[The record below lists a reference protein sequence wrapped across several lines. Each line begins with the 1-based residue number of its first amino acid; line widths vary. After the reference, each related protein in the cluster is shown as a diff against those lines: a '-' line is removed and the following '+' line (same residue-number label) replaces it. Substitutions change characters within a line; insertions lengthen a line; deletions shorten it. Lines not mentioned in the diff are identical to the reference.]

1 MKRLTVLLIVIV
13 ISFQCFSQE
22 RLFELHP
29 LVGDTIDRNEK
40 LYYLLFRD
48 INDSDFKYCTISHTN
63 DGYFVHT
70 RTIDDSVAI
79 KQVDSTEIR
88 ETIVKLDK
96 VMEYYSAQEKQD
108 SIKKAKKLTLD
119 FKDKDSNFKI
129 DNIVGEDA
137 KDRIFKEVRSENR
150 MKGDAERFE
159 LREQGTERLTG
170 AGRIEFYKRRKKQ
183 K

>member
-1 MKRLTVLLIVIV
+1 
-13 ISFQCFSQE
+13 
-22 RLFELHP
+22 
-29 LVGDTIDRNEK
+29 VGDTIDRKEK
-40 LYYLLFRD
+40 LSYLLFVN
-48 INDSDFKYCTISHTN
+48 INESDFKYCTITHST
-63 DGYFVHT
+63 DGYFAHT

-88 ETIVKLDK
+88 EAIVKLDK

-108 SIKKAKKLTLD
+108 SIKKAKKLSLD
-119 FKDKDSNFKI
+119 FKEKDSNFKI

-150 MKGDAERFE
+150 MKGDAERLE

-170 AGRIEFYKRRKKQ
+170 SGRIEFYKRRKKRD
-183 K
+183 

>member
-1 MKRLTVLLIVIV
+1 MKRLTVLLIGI
-13 ISFQCFSQE
+13 ILSFQCFSQDH
-22 RLFELHP
+22 LFVLHP
-29 LVGDTIDRNEK
+29 LVGDTITRSEK
-40 LYYLLFRD
+40 LNYLLFRD
-48 INDSDFKYCTISHTN
+48 INDSDFKYCTITHST

-70 RTIDDSVAI
+70 HTINDSVAI

-96 VMEYYSAQEKQD
+96 VIDYYSAQAKQD
-108 SIKKAKKLTLD
+108 SLKKNEKLSLD
-119 FKDKDSNFKI
+119 FKDKDSNFNL
-129 DNIVGEDA
+129 DNIIGEDA

-150 MKGDAERFE
+150 MKGDAERLE